1 MDAKE
6 RRRLLLERLTAAKEP
21 LTGTWLAKELGVSR
35 QIIVSDFAILRAAGN
50 VIYAT
55 PQGYLLP
62 HMESTKSLR
71 ATLACK
77 HKQDKVDEELS
88 IIVDNGGKV
97 IDVIVEHSLYG
108 ELKAN
113 LMIGSR
119 REVGE
124 FLHKLKSAKAE
135 QLANI
140 TGGVHLHT
148 VEVPS
153 EEVLS
158 KIKEELKNKGI
169 LMSS

>member
-1 MDAKE
+1 MEAKE
-6 RRRLLLERLTAAKEP
+6 RRILLLERLKAAKEP

-62 HMESTKSLR
+62 HVENTKTLR

-77 HKQDKVDEELS
+77 HMQEKVDEELS

-119 REVGE
+119 REIGE
-124 FLHKLKSAKAE
+124 FLHKLKMLRQNS
-135 QLANI
+135 
-140 TGGVHLHT
+140 
-148 VEVPS
+148 
-153 EEVLS
+153 
-158 KIKEELKNKGI
+158 
-169 LMSS
+169 

>member
-6 RRRLLLERLTAAKEP
+6 RRGRLLEKLRAAEQP

-35 QIIVSDFAILRAAGN
+35 QVIVTDFAILRAAGN

-62 HMESTKSLR
+62 LVESSKSIK

-77 HKQDKVDEELS
+77 HGQDELEEELS

-97 IDVIVEHSLYG
+97 LDVIVDHSLYG
-108 ELKAN
+108 EIKAN
-113 LMIGSR
+113 LMLGSR
-119 REVGE
+119 REIGE
-124 FLHKLKSAKAE
+124 FLHTLRGNKAE
-135 QLANI
+135 QLASI

-148 VEVPS
+148 IEIPS
-153 EEVLS
+153 EEVLT
-158 KIKEELKNKGI
+158 KIKEELKSKGI
-169 LMSS
+169 LMQS